1 MFKVAM
7 IGVMAVFLAII
18 VKKEK
23 AEFSLFVILG
33 AVCLLLTLSIDRL
46 SEVIDAIHH
55 LEGYLG
61 DGSMYIG
68 ILLKMVGIT
77 YVAEFGANL
86 CRDAGYGSVASQI
99 EFYGKLMLLAVSIP
113 LLMTLIETI
122 ESI

>member
-1 MFKVAM
+1 MIRVGM
-7 IGVMAVFLAII
+7 IGVIAVFLAMF
-18 VKKEK
+18 VKKDK
-23 AEFSLFVILG
+23 PEFALFVILG
-33 AVCLLLTLSIDRL
+33 SCVLLLTLSSDRL
-46 SEVIDAIHH
+46 SEVIGAIRR
-55 LEGYLG
+55 LEQYLG
-61 DGSMYIG
+61 DGSLYIG

-122 ESI
+122 ENI